1 MTNDMKVAQEEIFG
15 PVLTAIRF
23 KDEADVLRMAND
35 SKYGLSGAVF
45 TRDIN
50 RAFRIAQ
57 GVETGRMWINA
68 YGDISTYA
76 AIFGG
81 YKQSGIGREG
91 HWRAFDHYTQIKSIV
106 INLKV

>member
-1 MTNDMKVAQEEIFG
+1 MCC
-15 PVLTAIRF
+15 
-23 KDEADVLRMAND
+23 RMAND

-45 TRDIN
+45 TRDDN
-50 RAFRIAQ
+50 RAFRIAR

-81 YKQSGIGREG
+81 YKRSGIGR
-91 HWRAFDHYTQIKSIV
+91 RPLARV
-106 INLKV
+106 

>member
-1 MTNDMKVAQEEIFG
+1 MV
-15 PVLTAIRF
+15 AIRF
-23 KDEADVLRMAND
+23 KDEKDALRIAND
-35 SKYGLSGAVF
+35 SKYGLSGAVY

-50 RAFRIAQ
+50 RAIRVAN

-68 YGDISTYA
+68 YGDIKTTG

-91 HWRAFDHYTQIKSIV
+91 HWKAFDHYTQLKSIV
-106 INLKV
+106 INLAE